1 MYKLE
6 MIGFDARELWLDS
19 DSQWD
24 KNTHNTF
31 LLRREVLKP
40 LSVDRLVWYSVF
52 TEKTIS
58 RIWENKLPQSIYFTD
73 VWNMTFSEKNFL
85 QTPPDKYLFNG
96 IWRNL
101 NTLNTYLQEHWQ
113 DDWKPCAIIA
123 IQEIINLETFED
135 DEDNSFLPPIVPNEV
150 QDDWVLLGYDVA
162 DYYLYSGLA
171 DGGIQDELFSKI
183 KPEWVDNLNDYHLF
197 TNPQTAFDYIEFA
210 NARIPTHQP
219 FYVYALYLVKSVRAL
234 LPKR

>member
-6 MIGFDARELWLDS
+6 MVGFDARELWLDI

-24 KNTHNTF
+24 KNECNTF
-31 LLRREVLKP
+31 LLRHDVLKP
-40 LSVDRLVWYSVF
+40 LSVDDFVWYSVF
-52 TEKTIS
+52 IEKTTS
-58 RIWENKLPQSIYFTD
+58 RIWEGKSTQSMYLTD
-73 VWNMTFSEKNFL
+73 SWKTTFSENRFL
-85 QTPPDKYLFNG
+85 EAPDLYQPRRVWTDLNSLTRYLHQN
-96 IWRNL
+96 
-101 NTLNTYLQEHWQ
+101 WQ

-123 IQEIINLETFED
+123 VQEIINLDTIED
-135 DEDNSFLPPIVPNEV
+135 EENNDFQPRIEPNEV

-210 NARIPTHQP
+210 NIRIPTHQP